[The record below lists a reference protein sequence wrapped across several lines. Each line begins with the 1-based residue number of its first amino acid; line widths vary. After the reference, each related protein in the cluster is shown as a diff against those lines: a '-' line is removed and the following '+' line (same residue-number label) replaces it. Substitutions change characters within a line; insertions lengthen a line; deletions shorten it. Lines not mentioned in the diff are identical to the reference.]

1 MKLLQTV
8 FIKKTITTSI
18 YTLLNIILFL
28 QQQFLTNTYHIMVPE
43 VRDFVKDSKKSS
55 FALL

>member
-8 FIKKTITTSI
+8 FIKKTSTTSV

-28 QQQFLTNTYHIMVPE
+28 QQQFLTNTCHIMVPE
-43 VRDFVKDSKKSS
+43 VRDFVKDSKK
-55 FALL
+55 A